1 MDTLI
6 KDFMSGQMSIVD
18 FEKEF
23 KVNSHLRDEI
33 NKLIPAEAKSNPNHP
48 MWADK
53 RLRSYE
59 LWKLK
64 NFDIVS
70 YIYEIV
76 NFDGRFGDNLNFFS
90 TIEIFFSVCY
100 PEAKRTTF
108 YHDMHMFFLDACVE
122 TYNSPE
128 TRDVLEDILK
138 DSFFGLGSRDKRI
151 AAAKTLVREVYH
163 VDGKQRPYWVNGSLW
178 PMGEKSP
185 MKFVSSRKTGEMK
198 TYTFVD
204 VDTGEKRDVTDWY

>member
-1 MDTLI
+1 MDILI
-6 KDFMSGQMSIVD
+6 KNFMSGRMGIVD

-48 MWADK
+48 MWAYK
-53 RLRSYE
+53 RQRSYE
-59 LWKLK
+59 LLK
-64 NFDIVS
+64 SKDFDIVS
-70 YIYEIV
+70 YIYKIV
-76 NFDGRFGDNLNFFS
+76 RFDGRLGDNLNFFS
-90 TIEIFFSVCY
+90 TIELFFSVCY
-100 PEAKRTTF
+100 PEAECTTF
-108 YHDMHMFFLDACVE
+108 YHDIYAFFLDACVE

-128 TRDVLEDILK
+128 TRDVLENILK
-138 DSFFGLGSRDKRI
+138 DSFSGLGSRAKRI
-151 AAAKTLVREVYH
+151 TAAKTLVREVYH
-163 VDGKQRPYWVNGSLW
+163 VDGNTRPYWINGSLW

-185 MKFVSSRKTGEMK
+185 MKFVSSRRNGEMK